1 MARIPGPECG
11 HSKPCFIDPGTM
23 CRSLTPVP
31 SPAGCH
37 PLLQPARRPPAP
49 IADDPFSGT
58 TPYDQAR
65 SLLRPVR
72 RGCAYGAPLR
82 ELPQPLGDL
91 VGKTVNLSVNLCRN
105 YLAKEGIKEHDIG
118 GSLDVAIP
126 RPRYFVIHDTSSK
139 IDGATAFPRNINES
153 SWASNRMR
161 SSVRP
166 ANVFVTRVGTSFTH
180 SDFSHTELSTK
191 YVIKYRHKSD
201 QFLNTEL
208 IQPRISGNS
217 RGTGDAIAPQPGFPA
232 CQLERLAVIY
242 IAASLRHGYWLV
254 PAFHAVVDYEFR
266 NRSNMHDDPQNF
278 SLDAWAELLGAAL
291 KAIHGIRPAGEDLMG
306 RAVSQG

>member
-23 CRSLTPVP
+23 CRSQTPFP

-37 PLLQPARRPPAP
+37 PPLLPARTPSA
-49 IADDPFSGT
+49 ANDPFSGA

-65 SLLRPVR
+65 SLLRPVL

-82 ELPQPLGDL
+82 ELPQPLEDL
-91 VGKTVNLSVNLCRN
+91 VGKPVNLSVDLFRD
-105 YLAKEGIKEHDIG
+105 YLAKEGIKEGDIG

-139 IDGATAFPRNINES
+139 IDHARAFPSNINES
-153 SWASNRMR
+153 SWSANRKRASI
-161 SSVRP
+161 RP

-191 YVIKYRHKSD
+191 YAITYRQKSN

-217 RGTGDAIAPQPGFPA
+217 RGTGDAIAPQPGFPTS
-232 CQLERLAVIY
+232 QLQRLAVIY
-242 IAASLRHGYWLV
+242 VAASLRHGSWLV

-278 SLDAWAELLGAAL
+278 SLATWAELLGAVL
-291 KAIHGIRPAGEDLMG
+291 KAIHGIRPAGEEKMRG
-306 RAVSQG
+306 IGVTA